1 MPSSLSGL
9 RADSLTD
16 TPGTSSDIAD
26 SRDTDPAAAPF
37 TSSNRPLSSA
47 TKAPDSAPT
56 RERFAFCAD
65 TPNREPAM
73 EKIFVLDTN
82 VLLHDPMALNAF
94 QEHRVVVPMTV
105 LEELDH
111 IKDRR
116 DKDVSREARIAINA
130 IDKILFN
137 ASPKEIQDGVALPST
152 AELQPTGCL
161 AVFPDQLINHDTGAA
176 YLDGTPQQANDNRI
190 INVALHLQSKQ
201 PEARVCLVTKDINMR
216 LKAKGSGLENVEDY
230 RRDRVLD
237 DIDYMS
243 KGYEH
248 IAGRFWDQVESVE
261 TLREGSQAIHI
272 VSRDVVPNVHINQ
285 FIYDDNGF
293 VGMVRALDDQ
303 RMELLDLCRERLMNQ
318 HMWGLKP
325 RNLEQA
331 MAFFLVAQPN
341 IDMTVLTGPAGSG
354 KTLIALAYGLHAI
367 LEEKR
372 YDKLIVARSTPPMAE
387 DIGFL
392 PGTEEE
398 KMAPWLAAFDD
409 NLEVLHGSDESPFS
423 SIEYV
428 KDKANIQFR
437 SLNFMRGRSFNNAY
451 IVIDEAQG
459 LTQFQLKS
467 IITRVGVNSKIV
479 VLGNLAQIDNK
490 YISPLTSGLTYLSEK
505 SKHFPHAGIMHVNG
519 IERSRLA
526 AFAEENL

>member
-1 MPSSLSGL
+1 
-9 RADSLTD
+9 
-16 TPGTSSDIAD
+16 
-26 SRDTDPAAAPF
+26 
-37 TSSNRPLSSA
+37 
-47 TKAPDSAPT
+47 
-56 RERFAFCAD
+56 
-65 TPNREPAM
+65 M

-82 VLLHDPMALNAF
+82 VLLHDPMSLNAF
-94 QEHRVVVPMTV
+94 HEHRVVVPMTV

-130 IDKILFN
+130 IDKILFS
-137 ASPKEIQDGVALPST
+137 ASPREIQEGVNIPSSREAGRPGT
-152 AELQPTGCL
+152 L
-161 AVFPDQLINHDTGAA
+161 AIFPDQLINHDTAA
-176 YLDGTPQQANDNRI
+176 AFLDGSEQQANDNRI
-190 INVALHLQSKQ
+190 INTALHLQVKN
-201 PEARVCLVTKDINMR
+201 PGTYVCLVTKDINMR

-230 RRDRVLD
+230 RRDRVLE
-237 DIDYMS
+237 DIQYMA
-243 KGYEH
+243 KGYEYLP
-248 IAGRFWDQVESVE
+248 GRFWDSISEVE
-261 TLREGSQAIHI
+261 TLREGSQTIH
-272 VSRDVVPNVHINQ
+272 VLNRKAFGPLHVNQ
-285 FIYDDNGF
+285 FIYDDSGF
-293 VGMVRALDDQ
+293 VGLVRFVDEQ
-303 RMELLDLCRERLMNQ
+303 RVELLDLCRDQLMHQ
-318 HMWGLKP
+318 SMWGLRP
-325 RNLEQA
+325 RNMEQA
-331 MAFFLVAQPN
+331 MAFFLIAQQD

-372 YDKLIVARSTPPMAE
+372 YDKLIVARSTPPIAE

-409 NLEVLHGSDESPFS
+409 NLEVLHGTDESPFS

-428 KDKANIQFR
+428 KDKANIQFK

-467 IITRVGVNSKIV
+467 IVTRVGSNSKIV

-490 YISPLTSGLTYLSEK
+490 YISPLTSGLTYLVEK
-505 SKHFPHAGIMHVNG
+505 SKNFPHAGIMHVNG